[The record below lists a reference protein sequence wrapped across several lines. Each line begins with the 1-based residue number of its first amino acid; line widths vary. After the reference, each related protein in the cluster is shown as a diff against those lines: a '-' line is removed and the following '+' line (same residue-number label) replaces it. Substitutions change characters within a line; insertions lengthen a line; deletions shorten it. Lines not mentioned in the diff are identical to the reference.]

1 MFISTKALDLGSLR
15 LCARVPCQKVGPNV
29 HQLLKGVMNHRGQ
42 EERVPFPLLIA
53 KATEAWWH
61 GAAWGHR

>member
-1 MFISTKALDLGSLR
+1 MFVNTKALDLGSLK
-15 LCARVPCQKVGPNV
+15 LCAHVPCQQVGPNA
-29 HQLLKGVMNHRGQ
+29 HQLLKGVMTHRGQ
-42 EERVPFPLLIA
+42 ERVPFPLLIA